1 MKRVSIDQGE
11 LQTFINKM
19 HEVTR
24 MIGEGRDSG
33 ALQYAG
39 THSGGPDPQKWEHGV
54 KVTLGV
60 TEYDHA
66 GRHAGVAMARLVGAS
81 MESIISIEE
90 GARAMADIAAQIRDA
105 MDGQD
110 SINYDDLI
118 EILQDR
124 EVGIYAPPTD
134 SEEGE

>member
-19 HEVTR
+19 LEVAQV
-24 MIGEGRDSG
+24 IGDGRDSG
-33 ALQYAG
+33 ALPYAG

-60 TEYDHA
+60 TEYDHG
-66 GRHAGVAMARLVGAS
+66 GRHAGIAMARLIGAS

-90 GARAMADIAAQIRDA
+90 GARAMADIAAHIRDA

-110 SINYDDLI
+110 SMNYDDLI
-118 EILQDR
+118 EILRDR
-124 EVGIYAPPTD
+124 EVGFYAPVE
-134 SEEGE
+134 SEEGN